1 MDMSTRWGKQ
11 SSWWNVAMYDNL
23 DEEMLFKTKPIWPEL
38 GPLKKNGATVLSRAL
53 EVKGRDF
60 PPEGARFILGLGI
73 KEADKKR
80 MHTLLAQQQKGR
92 ITAEELIDLESY
104 VQADNL
110 LSILKA
116 HAILALKKAGQ
127 KL

>member
-1 MDMSTRWGKQ
+1 MR
-11 SSWWNVAMYDNL
+11 
-23 DEEMLFKTKPIWPEL
+23 PEL
-38 GPLKKNGATVLSRAL
+38 GRSQTNGATVLGRAL
-53 EVKGRDF
+53 EFKDGSF
-60 PPEGARFILGLGI
+60 PPEGARFILSLGI

-80 MHTLLAQQQKGR
+80 MLKLLARQQEGR
-92 ITAEELIDLESY
+92 IKPEELIELESC

-116 HAILALKKAGQ
+116 HAMLALKQAGQ

>member
-1 MDMSTRWGKQ
+1 MCD
-11 SSWWNVAMYDNL
+11 NVG
-23 DEEMLFKTKPIWPEL
+23 DEVLFRKKSIRPEL
-38 GPLKKNGATVLSRAL
+38 GPLKTNGATVLSRAL
-53 EVKGRDF
+53 EVKRGGF

-73 KEADKKR
+73 KDADKKR
-80 MHTLLAQQQKGR
+80 MLKLRAQQQQNGR

>member
-1 MDMSTRWGKQ
+1 MSFGR
-11 SSWWNVAMYDNL
+11 NPMR
-23 DEEMLFKTKPIWPEL
+23 PEL
-38 GPLKKNGATVLSRAL
+38 GPSKTNGATVLGRAL
-53 EVKGRDF
+53 EFKDGSF

-80 MHTLLAQQQKGR
+80 MLKLLARQQAGR
-92 ITAEELIDLESY
+92 IKAEELIDLESY
-104 VQADNL
+104 IQADNL